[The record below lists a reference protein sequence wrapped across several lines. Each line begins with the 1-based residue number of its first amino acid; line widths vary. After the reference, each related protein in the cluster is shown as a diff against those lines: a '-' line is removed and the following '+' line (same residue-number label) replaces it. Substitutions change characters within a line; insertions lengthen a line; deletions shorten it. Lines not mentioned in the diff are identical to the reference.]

1 MKKKIITLI
10 TTLSLLCFVACG
22 SESTETATT
31 NVGAGN
37 NQEAVT
43 GTVTDEPTAKP
54 EVEATAEPTTVP
66 SSEAVEATTEP
77 TEEPVLYP
85 GIDMASDLPGE
96 EWVETFVGII
106 EEPKIVVFSD
116 ETGRKEIFEKDSIIK
131 FNPDA
136 DMIGIYLPDGYK
148 FVETVKGITQI
159 EKGYN
164 REYFRYYK
172 LMSKETRNK
181 GVQTAALYA
190 EYEGEEI
197 EFPFVFVPQ

>member
-10 TTLSLLCFVACG
+10 TTLSLLCFVAC
-22 SESTETATT
+22 SNENKENNTT
-31 NVGAGN
+31 NVGAGS
-37 NQEAVT
+37 NQEAVK
-43 GTVTDEPTAKP
+43 GTVTDEPSATP
-54 EVEATAEPTTVP
+54 VVEATAEPTTEP
-66 SSEAVEATTEP
+66 SSITVSTEALVVEVTPVP
-77 TEEPVLYP
+77 TQEPVLYP
-85 GIDMASDLPGE
+85 GIDMESELPGE

-106 EEPKIVVFSD
+106 EESKIIVFSN

-131 FNPDA
+131 FNPDT
-136 DMIGIYLPDGYK
+136 DMIGIYVPDGYK

-181 GVQTAALYA
+181 GIILHSILTYNLH
-190 EYEGEEI
+190 
-197 EFPFVFVPQ
+197 